1 MPDHLSFTKRI
12 RSIRSLY
19 LQLLLAAAAFVLMVA
34 LSCIFVSN
42 MLGNH
47 LNLNAVDLLT
57 QTKLKIE
64 AELSE
69 PETTLVAISNSILQM
84 ILQGADEDGVLAYME
99 AITADMQG
107 KTHGFRFDGLYGYFD
122 VFGGKY
128 LQTGWDPPADY
139 DPTSRPWFATAMLAD
154 ENVAITPIYYNL
166 RTGDYII
173 TYVQRIFD
181 DGGRQ
186 LGIVC
191 LNLPLDRIKA
201 YLSDMRLSKG
211 GYGVLEDG
219 DMNIFYHPN
228 PAYIGQNM
236 RSIGVGF
243 SALADEAAAG
253 PGLVEREIRNDRGEW
268 IIVFSTKLDNG
279 WNIFTV
285 TPKAEYYGEL
295 YRMSIILS
303 IVGTAMAGALIFVL
317 VRVDKARRQTGEESR
332 RKDVLLET
340 LEKGR
345 EADERTQLILE
356 AMPFCCTLFNRD
368 FQVISCN
375 QAVMD
380 LFHLTDRQD
389 YIDRFYEFSPAYQ
402 PNGHLSRDMA
412 LLYIQKAFLEGRQR
426 FEWVHQTNDGEPLP
440 AEITL
445 VRIRHKEELIVAGY
459 TIDMRERNTML
470 QEMRTAQQELQEA
483 RDAAETANQ
492 AKSSF
497 LANMSHEIRTP
508 LNSIVGFSELALGV
522 VKSTEIRDYFDKILA
537 NADGLLQII
546 NDILDLSK
554 IESGKL
560 ELEEIPFDLHD
571 IFAYC
576 QTVTLPRAMEKDVT
590 MYFYAEPSVG
600 KKLVGDPTRLR
611 QVLINLLSNAVKFTN
626 VGSVKVSSSILQS
639 TDDTVT
645 MHFEVRDTG
654 IGITQE
660 QIIRIREPFTQANSS
675 TTRTF
680 GGTGLGLPISINI
693 ISHMGGELLIDST
706 PGLGSKFSFDL
717 TFPTTDIPADPIV
730 NPAASG
736 LLEKPHF
743 LGEILICED
752 NAMNQQVLIEHL
764 ARVGLNATVAQN
776 GKEGVDQVKSRR
788 ESGVKPFDLIFM
800 DIYMPIMDGIEAAN
814 IIAELMPETPIVAMT
829 ANIMAG
835 EREHYRNNHILDC
848 VGKPFTSQELWAC
861 LLKYLKPVSPTPGG
875 SGPPAATAADPA
887 SAADAAT
894 AADLA
899 STADAA
905 PAQAPA
911 PASAHIPDTAAD
923 EDAELMQWLQ
933 VNFVK
938 DNQKRF
944 TEILN
949 AVNTGDIKLAHR
961 LAHSL
966 KSNAAQIGKT
976 ALSHAAAEVE
986 HLLEGGE
993 NQLKEDSLRHLENE
1007 LNAALGSLMPLFRE
1021 AMISSRSFDMKEKP
1035 FDKDQALQL
1044 LGILEFML
1052 QNRNPECYDFIDH
1065 VRAMPDGETLAG
1077 YMENLEFKQAQTALT
1092 ELKSK
1097 WM

>member
-1 MPDHLSFTKRI
+1 MSEYIHMSDQPSITIRI

-19 LQLLLAAAAFVLMVA
+19 LQLLLVAVAFVLMVA
-34 LSCIFVSN
+34 LSCIYVNN
-42 MLGNH
+42 MLGSH
-47 LNLNAVDLLT
+47 LNLNAQDRLA

-69 PETTLVAISNSILQM
+69 PETTLAAISNSIRQM
-84 ILQGADEDGVLAYME
+84 ILQGADEDGVLSYME
-99 AITADMQG
+99 AITAEMQG
-107 KTHGFRFDGLYGYFD
+107 KTSGFHFEGLYGYFD

-139 DPTSRPWFATAMLAD
+139 DPTSRPWFATAMQAD
-154 ENVAITPIYYNL
+154 DNVAITPIYYNL
-166 RTGDYII
+166 RTGDYIV

-181 DGGRQ
+181 GGGRQ

-201 YLSDMRLSKG
+201 YLADMRLSEG
-211 GYGVLEDG
+211 GYGVLEDANM
-219 DMNIFYHPN
+219 DIFYHPN
-228 PAYIGQNM
+228 PGYVGQNM
-236 RSIGVGF
+236 RNIGEGF
-243 SALADEAAAG
+243 SALADEAAGGIA
-253 PGLVEREIRNDRGEW
+253 LVEREIRNDRGEW
-268 IIVFSTKLDNG
+268 IIVFSTQLDNG
-279 WNIFTV
+279 WHIFTV
-285 TPKAEYYGEL
+285 TPKAEYYSEL
-295 YRMSIILS
+295 YKMTVMLI
-303 IVGTAMAGALIFVL
+303 IVGAVLAGALIFVL
-317 VRVDKARRQTGEESR
+317 VRVDRARRQTGEESR

-375 QAVMD
+375 QAVID
-380 LFHLTDRQD
+380 LFHLTDRQV
-389 YIDRFYEFSPAYQ
+389 YIDKFYEFSPEYQ
-402 PNGHLSRDMA
+402 PDGHLSRDMA

-426 FEWVHQTNDGEPLP
+426 FEWVHRTADGEPLP
-440 AEITL
+440 TEITL

-459 TIDMRERNTML
+459 TIDMRERNAML
-470 QEMRTAQQELQEA
+470 QEMRTTQQDLQEA

-492 AKSSF
+492 AKSAF

-508 LNSIVGFSELALGV
+508 LNSIVGFSELALGI
-522 VKSTEIRDYFDKILA
+522 VKSTEIRDYFSKNLE

-554 IESGKL
+554 IESGRL
-560 ELEEIPFDLHD
+560 ELEQIPFDLHD

-576 QTVTLPRAMEKDVT
+576 QTVTLPKAMEKDVT

-626 VGSVKVSSSILQS
+626 VGSVKVSSSILNS
-639 TDDTVT
+639 TDDTIT

-660 QIIRIREPFTQANSS
+660 QILRIREPFTQANSS

-693 ISHMGGELLIDST
+693 ICHMGGELLIDST

-717 TFPTTDIPADPIV
+717 TFPTTD
-730 NPAASG
+730 NPSESQNDQTVPG
-736 LLEKPHF
+736 ILEKPYF
-743 LGEILICED
+743 RGEILICED

-764 ARVGLNATVAQN
+764 SRVGLNATVAQN
-776 GKEGVDQVKSRR
+776 GKEGVDLVKGRR
-788 ESGVKPFDLIFM
+788 ENGTKPFDLIFM
-800 DIYMPIMDGIEAAN
+800 DIYMPVMDGIEAAN

-861 LLKYLKPVSPTPGG
+861 LLKYLQPVSPIPTASGAPAAAAPDATSPPPPTPTPG
-875 SGPPAATAADPA
+875 TMM
-887 SAADAAT
+887 
-894 AADLA
+894 
-899 STADAA
+899 
-905 PAQAPA
+905 
-911 PASAHIPDTAAD
+911 D
-923 EDAELMQWLQ
+923 EDAELTQWLQ

-949 AVNTGDIKLAHR
+949 AVNDGDIKLAHR

-1021 AMISSRSFDMKEKP
+1021 AMITSRSFDMKDKP

-1044 LGILEFML
+1044 LGILEYML

-1065 VRAMPDGETLAG
+1065 VRAMPDGDILAG
-1077 YMENLEFKQAQTALT
+1077 HMENLEFKSALTALT